1 MNDGKRKCYVERR
14 AIIFNRSV
22 EKVGYGKET
31 DLRRLS
37 KIYSKRKRDEKIYRN
52 QGWKLFQ
59 GGKVIKDIFTAALGM
74 ITQQMKLEVA
84 ANNLSNANTIGY
96 KKDRVFE
103 QDLIQAKLNLLNEEG
118 IVETKDLPVATYTD
132 FAFGAFE
139 QTNNPLDLAIENK
152 NAFFLVEDEEGNQF
166 LTRAGNFTLSRDG
179 SISAKDGKV
188 LIGDTGRLNLLR
200 EFTVENAS
208 IQNTIASNIK
218 VTERGEVYL
227 NEALIGRIQLV
238 EVDNP
243 ETLEKVSGI
252 YFKPRTETRQRFLSF
267 EETVIRQGWIE
278 NSNVDP
284 IGEMVSLIDLQRMF
298 DIGAKI
304 IQVND
309 NTLDQSIRLSRFV

>member
-1 MNDGKRKCYVERR
+1 
-14 AIIFNRSV
+14 
-22 EKVGYGKET
+22 
-31 DLRRLS
+31 
-37 KIYSKRKRDEKIYRN
+37 
-52 QGWKLFQ
+52 
-59 GGKVIKDIFTAALGM
+59 VIKDIFGAALGM
-74 ITQQMKLEVA
+74 ITQQLKLEVA

-103 QDLIQAKLNLLNEEG
+103 RELIQARLNLLNLEG
-118 IVETKDLPVATYTD
+118 VVETRDLPIFSSTD
-132 FAFGAFE
+132 FSFGAFE
-139 QTNNPLDLAIENK
+139 QTNNPLDLAIENE
-152 NAFFLVEDEEGNQF
+152 NAFFLVEDGEGNQF
-166 LTRAGNFTLSRDG
+166 FTRAGNFTLSRDG
-179 SISAKDGKV
+179 SIVAKDGKI

-218 VTERGEVYL
+218 ITERGEVYL

-243 ETLEKVSGI
+243 ETLEKVSSV
-252 YFKPRTETRQRFLSF
+252 YFRPTNETRQRFLSF

-284 IGEMVSLIDLQRMF
+284 IAEMINLIDLQRMF

-309 NTLDQSIRLSRFV
+309 NTLDQSIRLGRFV